1 MLSAGLA
8 AESSAGPLTLRA
20 AIKKLGEHFQEA
32 GLVNPLLDARI
43 LAAEACNLNAE
54 ATIIGH
60 DAVLPVAEWETLASF
75 AARRLAGEPVSRIL
89 GRREFWG
96 LCFNISPAT
105 LDPRP
110 ETELL
115 VETVLEH
122 AKAKGLQDSRLQ
134 IADLG
139 TGSGC
144 LLAALLSELPRSNGV
159 GVDRSE
165 AALSVAQANLLQ
177 LGLLNRAA
185 LLCGDWLGAV
195 DGARFDVIVC
205 NPPYVETAGIAALN
219 AEVKD
224 HDPRLAVDGGAD
236 GLRAYREIIPQA
248 WDALKPGGLLAL
260 EIGRSQGKAVLDL
273 MKQIARQR
281 GFAGAHVLADLSG
294 ADRAVAG
301 VRQL

>member
-1 MLSAGLA
+1 MLNIDPAC
-8 AESSAGPLTLRA
+8 EPSAGPLTLRT
-20 AIKKLGEHFQEA
+20 AIKKLGECFHEA
-32 GLVNPLLDARI
+32 GLVSPRLDARV

-54 ATIIGH
+54 ATILEH
-60 DAVLPVAEWETLASF
+60 DAVLSAAERERLAFF

-96 LCFNISPAT
+96 LLFNISPAT

-115 VETVLEH
+115 VETVVEH
-122 AKAKGLQDSRLQ
+122 AKSKRLQNSRLQ

-144 LLAALLSELPRSNGV
+144 LLAALLSELPASYGV
-159 GVDRSE
+159 GIDSSK
-165 AALSVAQANLLQ
+165 AALSVARENLSRM
-177 LGLLNRAA
+177 GLLNRAA

-195 DGARFDVIVC
+195 DGAFDVIVC
-205 NPPYVETAGIAALN
+205 NPPYVETAGIAALE

-224 HDPRLAVDGGAD
+224 HDPWPALDGGGD
-236 GLRAYREIIPQA
+236 GLRAYNEIIPQA
-248 WDALKPGGLLAL
+248 WEALKPGGLVVL
-260 EIGRSQGKAVLDL
+260 EIGSSQGKAVLDR
-273 MKQIARQR
+273 MQQTTRQR
-281 GFAGAHVLADLSG
+281 GFAAVRVLADLSG